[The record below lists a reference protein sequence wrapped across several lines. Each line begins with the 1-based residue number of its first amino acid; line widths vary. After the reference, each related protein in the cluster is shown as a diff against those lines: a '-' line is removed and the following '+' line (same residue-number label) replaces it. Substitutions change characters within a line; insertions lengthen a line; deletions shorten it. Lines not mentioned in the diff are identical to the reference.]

1 MRICVFGAGA
11 VGGYMAHGLARAG
24 FETSVVA
31 RGAHLEAMRDRGLRV
46 VRDGEETRAA
56 VTATDDAAG
65 LGPQDYLVVA
75 LKASSLPGA
84 AADLAQLI
92 GAETTIVT
100 AMNGLPHW
108 YFHGL
113 AGAPVTRIEAVDP
126 GGVVSAALPPEQ
138 SLGCVVYTAAE
149 VVEPGLV
156 EVMTGRRFILGE
168 PTGATTERAT
178 ALADALRAAGFDAPL
193 SPCIRDDIWMK
204 LWGNL
209 SFNPLSALTGETLD
223 MLAQRDDLAA
233 VARAMMVEAQAVG
246 EALGVR
252 FATDVDQR
260 LVGAKSVGPHKTSM
274 LQDLER
280 GKPLEIDAL
289 VTAVSELG
297 RATDVATPTIDMIL
311 ALVRARART
320 LGLYSAGSG
329 ASG

>member
-1 MRICVFGAGA
+1 
-11 VGGYMAHGLARAG
+11 MAHGLARAG
-24 FETSVVA
+24 YETSVLA
-31 RGAHLEAMRDRGLRV
+31 RGRHLEAIRARGLRLE
-46 VRDGEETRAA
+46 RDGAESRAE
-56 VTATDDAAG
+56 VTATEDAAG
-65 LGPQDYLVVA
+65 LGPQDYLVIA
-75 LKASSLPGA
+75 LKANSLPDA
-84 AADLAQLI
+84 ATALVPLI
-92 GAETTIVT
+92 GPQTTVVT

-113 AGAPVTRIEAVDP
+113 GNAPTTRIEAVDP
-126 GGVVSAALPPEQ
+126 GGVVSAAIPARQ
-138 SLGCVVYTAAE
+138 VLGCVVYTAAE
-149 VVEPGLV
+149 VPEPGLV
-156 EVMTGRRFILGE
+156 RVLTGRKFILGE
-168 PTGATTERAT
+168 PSGEASGRAMAFAE
-178 ALADALRAAGFDAPL
+178 ALGAAGFDAPI
-193 SPCIRDDIWMK
+193 SARIRDEIWMK

-223 MLAQRDDLAA
+223 MLAKREDLAA

-246 EALGVR
+246 EAIGVR

-260 LVGAKSVGPHKTSM
+260 LGGAKSVGPHKTSM

-297 RATDVATPTIDMIL
+297 RATGVATPTIDMIL

-320 LGLYSAGSG
+320 LGLYYAGSG